1 MLEMLISFSIFL
13 VIVAFI
19 PMLFRTILD
28 QQSIDKRIQRMEWE
42 VFHSQL
48 KKELRMS
55 DGISIHAKLTLERD
69 GQSIV
74 YEKYGQNIRR
84 RVDLKGHEVVL
95 QKVDQVSYT
104 PIRNGV
110 RIDVRDVFGND
121 HTATIRSFLNLEEND
136 AK

>member
-1 MLEMLISFSIFL
+1 MLEMLISFTIFL

-19 PMLFRTILD
+19 PLLFRTILD
-28 QQSIDKRIQRMEWE
+28 QQSIDKRLQRMEWE

-55 DGISIHAKLTLERD
+55 DGISINSKLTLERD
-69 GQSIV
+69 GQSII

-95 QKVDQVSYT
+95 QKVERVSYT
-104 PIRNGV
+104 SIRNGV
-110 RIDVRDVFGND
+110 RIDVKDVFGND

-136 AK
+136 VK